1 MRNADGVGGERE
13 RCGEEEAPEMR
24 KSRGETKERMREKKE
39 GERSVEESEFGE
51 RRERREDR
59 NLRPCSP

>member
-1 MRNADGVGGERE
+1 MWGKGRSMEKRK
-13 RCGEEEAPEMR
+13 EEETE
-24 KSRGETKERMREKKE
+24 KIREKKE
-39 GERSVEESEFGE
+39 GERSVEVGGLGE